1 MEGKWLKDSHLCL
14 WYHQWYLCSS
24 RAQPCPWSS
33 FRWSCWC
40 LSAPTLCLVWQV
52 LAKILLFRGIDIF
65 NSNGKTIY
73 LNHTWYLHGPMVPGR
88 VWREGQCWVPWSG
101 SSLLHNWSCGPRGH
115 WTRPRQP
122 PHLCCAPP
130 QLSRAFISTIDC
142 GSGSGSGYY
151 HSSTPADYCMTG
163 AGHRLLSPF
172 TLNPAY

>member
-1 MEGKWLKDSHLCL
+1 MSLI
-14 WYHQWYLCSS
+14 SS
-24 RAQPCPWSS
+24 MISLFVSS
-33 FRWSCWC
+33 
-40 LSAPTLCLVWQV
+40 PTMSLIEFPIELLMSVSSDIV
-52 LAKILLFRGIDIF
+52 SRLTSPGKILLFRVIDIF

-88 VWREGQCWVPWSG
+88 GWLGGQCWVPWSG

-115 WTRPRQP
+115 WTRRRQP